1 MSVTRASPS
10 RERADS
16 RTNFLGTGAM
26 EGGVRLD
33 EEAELG
39 IHPTSSTQSNNP
51 YAGFGYAQ
59 QASSGV
65 YGQQQQASYNM
76 FPPIA
81 QQQQQQQRT
90 NPLGSQPVGGQMGGQ
105 QRRRGESNASL
116 GVRKPSSSG
125 SPQ

>member
-16 RTNFLGTGAM
+16 RTNFLETGAM
-26 EGGVRLD
+26 GGGVRLD

-59 QASSGV
+59 QSSGDV

-81 QQQQQQQRT
+81 QQQQQQQQQQRT

-105 QRRRGESNASL
+105 QRRRGESNAVL
-116 GVRKPSSSG
+116 E
-125 SPQ
+125 